1 MNLKS
6 NFQIYLENRFKVVWW
21 GRMILAV
28 LVMLIMVLL
37 VMLKLAFEDT
47 GSRYVPVKQKLVDMG
62 MEKASAQVKM
72 IGSVPEILIGV
83 LRVNMK
89 AVAPV
94 KLKLVLMVTKIK
106 FSQGMM
112 KAVALGKEIKHG
124 WEMKINNVLV
134 HLK

>member
-1 MNLKS
+1 
-6 NFQIYLENRFKVVWW
+6 
-21 GRMILAV
+21 
-28 LVMLIMVLL
+28 
-37 VMLKLAFEDT
+37 LKLAFEDT

>member
-1 MNLKS
+1 
-6 NFQIYLENRFKVVWW
+6 
-21 GRMILAV
+21 MILAV